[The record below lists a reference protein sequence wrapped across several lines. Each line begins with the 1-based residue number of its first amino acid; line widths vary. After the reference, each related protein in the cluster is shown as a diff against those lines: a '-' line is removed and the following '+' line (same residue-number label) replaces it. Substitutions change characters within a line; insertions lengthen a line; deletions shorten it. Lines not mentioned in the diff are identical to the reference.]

1 MPDQQNSAIRRIFR
15 LLILLI
21 AAANAV
27 GNILILLFYRPIL
40 AWAGAPLPVDTFSF
54 TFVCAFSFTVGA
66 LAWIIYRDPE
76 HNTPLL
82 IAVIIG
88 KVIYASSILYF
99 YDVGERHWFY
109 LTSGVWDAVFTVICS
124 LFLIRLLSPE
134 LTALAHGQVLQGGD
148 LSQQRK
154 KAVILYFSMA
164 GNGARAAQRVQ
175 SGLVSEGYTVEERPI
190 EIAPRDQALYRF
202 PFQHR
207 FAFLRIMIRAIFRIP
222 VKIQPIGL
230 AADHDFDLIVVEAQT
245 WFVGMSAPVEAV
257 FQDPAN
263 HAAFAGRDVAVINV
277 CRGLWRRSQAMLVRW
292 VEACGG
298 RVVGTRAFTNP
309 GHKPIRTF
317 SLVFFLGAGAI
328 GRTAFLR
335 RILTPQF
342 LSSAALADLERFGKA
357 LAQRPVASSRACARE
372 MRLRAPARVRAASPT
387 AAHRARATAS
397 ADRR

>member
-1 MPDQQNSAIRRIFR
+1 MFR
-15 LLILLI
+15 LLVLFM
-21 AAANAV
+21 AVTNVV
-27 GNILILLFYRPIL
+27 GNVLSLLLYRPIL
-40 AWAGAPLPVDTFSF
+40 AWVGAPLPIDTFSF
-54 TFVCAFSFTVGA
+54 TFVCAFSFAVGV

-76 HNTPLL
+76 HNIPLL
-82 IAVIIG
+82 IAVILG
-88 KVIYASSILYF
+88 KAIYASFILYF
-99 YDVGERHWFY
+99 YDIGERHWFY
-109 LTSGVWDAVFTVICS
+109 LTSGVWDAVFTVICF
-124 LFLIRLLSPE
+124 LFLIRLLSPD
-134 LTALAHGQVLQGGD
+134 LTVLDHGQVLQGGD

-154 KAVILYFSMA
+154 KAVILYFSMS
-164 GNGARAAQRVQ
+164 GNGARAVQRVQ

-190 EIAPRDQALYRF
+190 EIEPREQALFRF

-207 FAFLRIMIRAIFRIP
+207 FAFLRIMIRAILRIP

-230 AADHDFDLIVVEAQT
+230 AADHDFDLIVVESQT

-257 FQDPAN
+257 FRDPAN

-277 CRGLWRRSQAMLVRW
+277 CRGLWRRPQAMLVRW

-309 GHKPIRTF
+309 GRKPIRTF
-317 SLVFFLGAGAI
+317 SLVFCLGASAV

-357 LAQRPVASSRACARE
+357 LAQRP
-372 MRLRAPARVRAASPT
+372 
-387 AAHRARATAS
+387 S
-397 ADRR
+397 ADRSWRK